1 MTKKEITIWTSITL
15 TILVLSHVYLL
26 LNNPFEL
33 ESSPSLNGTI
43 SAQVISDS
51 NIKKVLGIDLKEK
64 IVLGAEWILV
74 VAIFLK
80 LLVQSKVEFKEYDLV
95 ITKEKTKPG
104 ISNTDLDTL
113 YGLLKEKKK
122 IQVRA
127 LAIYFKVDE
136 NTIIS
141 WAKILEEANLLTIH
155 YPNFGHPI
163 LILNEE
169 VMINGTKQK

>member
-104 ISNTDLDTL
+104 ISNTDLDIL